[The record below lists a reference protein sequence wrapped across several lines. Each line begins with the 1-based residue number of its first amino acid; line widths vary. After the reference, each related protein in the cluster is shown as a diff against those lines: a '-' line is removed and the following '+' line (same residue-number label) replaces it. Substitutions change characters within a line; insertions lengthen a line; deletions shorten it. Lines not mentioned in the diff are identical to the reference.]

1 MLDTHAPAS
10 AVRPSACAAAA
21 AARSF
26 ESSPRAGAAS
36 IEQTARRITD
46 ISTPSASLS
55 RSVYALRVSLQLR
68 SSARRHPASSL
79 SIERS
84 FVVPSAAPFLALL
97 RSSVSSPFRSPS
109 RAPGPKPPAP
119 CAKAV
124 ASSCVS
130 DETPPPGTSTG
141 AMSTFMTGSYTSSVM
156 KYRTS
161 AFLLTLSSTAHTTV
175 SMHRTASLLSAT
187 GRSWFAAHAA
197 HREMRSAKN
206 ASHDS
211 CPPAQ
216 VSMTPR
222 LRSGNGALAICRSS
236 TQSSSR
242 ARLRR
247 RSTPSSMRPDAR

>member
-1 MLDTHAPAS
+1 M
-10 AVRPSACAAAA
+10 
-21 AARSF
+21 
-26 ESSPRAGAAS
+26 
-36 IEQTARRITD
+36 
-46 ISTPSASLS
+46 
-55 RSVYALRVSLQLR
+55 RVSLQLR

-84 FVVPSAAPFLALL
+84 FVVPSAAPFLAIL
-97 RSSVSSPFRSPS
+97 RSSASPGESPPGESPPVATPFPSTPS
-109 RAPGPKPPAP
+109 RAPGPKPLAP

-141 AMSTFMTGSYTSSVM
+141 AMSTFMTGSYTSSIM
-156 KYRTS
+156 KYWTS

-206 ASHDS
+206 ASHVS

-216 VSMTPR
+216 VLMTPR

-247 RSTPSSMRPDAR
+247 RSAPSLMRSDAR